1 MDHQSRKVFSRQ
13 ASESRENDPQT
24 FDHNPLEHP
33 LNKEDEDKKQLILS
47 SVTKFG
53 EILSLWQNLKKFRQI
68 FKDILYL
75 AKF

>member
-1 MDHQSRKVFSRQ
+1 MGQENSGSVPFLEKKKKWVEQRP
-13 ASESRENDPQT
+13 REMQMT
-24 FDHNPLEHP
+24 FTCEF
-33 LNKEDEDKKQLILS
+33 

-68 FKDILYL
+68 FKDLLYL